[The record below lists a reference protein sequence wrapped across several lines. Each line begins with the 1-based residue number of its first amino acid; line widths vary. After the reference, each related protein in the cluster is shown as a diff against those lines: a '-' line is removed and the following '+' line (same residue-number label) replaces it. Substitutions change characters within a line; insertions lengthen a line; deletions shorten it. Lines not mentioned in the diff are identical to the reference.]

1 MSIAGVVLNT
11 KYDSIILLF
20 LVPFCCHA
28 LGGIS
33 MLFFRGKKKD
43 DAVEEL
49 EVVEREELRPEE
61 SEGDNERPSCVLE
74 RTSDF
79 LACRP

>member
-1 MSIAGVVLNT
+1 
-11 KYDSIILLF
+11 
-20 LVPFCCHA
+20 
-28 LGGIS
+28 